1 MNLHP
6 GSLGR
11 TRGILRD
18 DSLGNGRL
26 SITCVTRADVNF
38 GRGEKPDASV
48 KKPMTKTTKR
58 PRAGGLLE
66 IPRKTSLFSEALT
79 SITAYYMLDKGAKGL
94 MLIAMLTHGWSSDQD
109 TGKTFS
115 HVDFFSVNK
124 PFATLEAS

>member
-1 MNLHP
+1 LDRIPVTNKENITNYQKLSCPGPKPMNLHP

-94 MLIAMLTHGWSSDQD
+94 MLIGWIQQQ
-109 TGKTFS
+109 
-115 HVDFFSVNK
+115 H
-124 PFATLEAS
+124 